1 MYAFTLKEVVTCGE
15 EKILINLGGKWL
27 SENCGKMLMELSFLV
42 QCKIIKCAFITKG
55 RYLHNGSFWK
65 LDTKLFLLF

>member
-27 SENCGKMLMELSFLV
+27 SENSGKNSNGT
-42 QCKIIKCAFITKG
+42 FIFGAT
-55 RYLHNGSFWK
+55 
-65 LDTKLFLLF
+65 